1 MPSDMWISLIS
12 IKVATLY
19 FFATKIYFWILFQIT
34 FCSICFKIRGDVMT
48 EQFDLETLKHI
59 RNKLDYIYYIAKSN
73 YNDNPELMDTIEN
86 LAQVSNMFTNIKIQ
100 ELSKQVKTPSPQGY
114 ILSKLSNSYSRMKE
128 YEKQK
133 ETDFPTWKL

>member
-1 MPSDMWISLIS
+1 MTSD
-12 IKVATLY
+12 
-19 FFATKIYFWILFQIT
+19 
-34 FCSICFKIRGDVMT
+34 
-48 EQFDLETLKHI
+48 QFDIDTLKHI
-59 RNKLDYIYYIAKSN
+59 RNKLDYIYFIAKSN

-86 LAQVSNMFTNIKIQ
+86 LAQVSNMFTNLKIQ
-100 ELSKQVKTPSPQGY
+100 ELSKQVETASPQGY

>member
-1 MPSDMWISLIS
+1 
-12 IKVATLY
+12 
-19 FFATKIYFWILFQIT
+19 
-34 FCSICFKIRGDVMT
+34 MT

-100 ELSKQVKTPSPQGY
+100 ELSKQVETPSPQGY

>member
-1 MPSDMWISLIS
+1 MSSD
-12 IKVATLY
+12 
-19 FFATKIYFWILFQIT
+19 
-34 FCSICFKIRGDVMT
+34 
-48 EQFDLETLKHI
+48 QFDIDTLKHI

-86 LAQVSNMFTNIKIQ
+86 LAQVSNMFTNLKIQ
-100 ELSKQVKTPSPQGY
+100 ELSKQQKEIPSPQGY